1 MLTDQQ
7 VRHFRTF
14 GFVALPGLF
23 PSDEMSEIE
32 REFEEV
38 MEEER
43 QGQAFHGEK
52 RQAVMAF
59 AELRPKLM
67 SLIDDDRIYGP
78 MEQLL
83 GPDYPVVGVGR

>member
-59 AELRPKLM
+59 AELRPEA
-67 SLIDDDRIYGP
+67 DEPDRRRPHLRADGAAT
-78 MEQLL
+78 
-83 GPDYPVVGVGR
+83 GA